1 MYHAHAEDVVDDQ
14 MVTVYTA
21 QGEIE
26 ESQVRTFLEVH
37 GIPSMSRGEAL
48 RKTHGFVLNGLG
60 EVQIMVA
67 AEHAEAAAELL
78 AAVERGDMGLPDE
91 SRD

>member
-1 MYHAHAEDVVDDQ
+1 MDGE

-26 ESQVRTFLEVH
+26 EAQVRTFLEVH
-37 GIPSMSRGEAL
+37 GIPSISRGEAL
-48 RKTHGFVLNGLG
+48 RKTHGFVLDGLG

-78 AAVERGDMGLPDE
+78 AAVERGELVITEEP
-91 SRD
+91 RD